1 MKHTRSQCACCKQVF
16 AGTRAFDA
24 HRVGPYTRKQ
34 QKRRCLASR
43 EMRLRGMTQNE
54 QGWWMLP
61 GKIRGEEHEEED
73 CSEHAESLRLPG

>member
-1 MKHTRSQCACCKQVF
+1 MRHTRSQCTCCKQVF

-24 HRVGPYTRKQ
+24 HRVGPFTRKQ
-34 QKRRCLASR
+34 RKRRCLTRR

-61 GKIRGEEHEEED
+61 AHQPNTDDAPDSTDR
-73 CSEHAESLRLPG
+73 SLTA

>member
-24 HRVGPYTRKQ
+24 HRVGPYSRKQ
-34 QKRRCLASR
+34 QKRRCLSVR

-54 QGWWMLP
+54 QGWWMLQGRSSIP
-61 GKIRGEEHEEED
+61 KSDGDDPID
-73 CSEHAESLRLPG
+73 QAS

>member
-24 HRVGPYTRKQ
+24 HRVGPSTRKQ
-34 QKRRCLASR
+34 RKRRCLTCK

-54 QGWWMLP
+54 QGWWMLTSRTR
-61 GKIRGEEHEEED
+61 IED
-73 CSEHAESLRLPG
+73 LPDQAG

>member
-24 HRVGPYTRKQ
+24 HRVGPYARRQ
-34 QKRRCLASR
+34 RKRRCLTCK
-43 EMRLRGMTQNE
+43 EMHLQGMTQNE

-61 GKIRGEEHEEED
+61 APQPNTDDAPDRTD
-73 CSEHAESLRLPG
+73 RSLPA

>member
-34 QKRRCLASR
+34 QKRRCLTRR
-43 EMRLRGMTQNE
+43 EMLLRGMTQNE
-54 QGWWMLP
+54 RGWWMLP
-61 GKIRGEEHEEED
+61 GRVRVEE
-73 CSEHAESLRLPG
+73 SEVKEG

>member
-1 MKHTRSQCACCKQVF
+1 MQHTRSQCANCNQTF

-34 QKRRCLASR
+34 QRRRCLSHK
-43 EMRLRGMTQNE
+43 EMRLQGMTQNE

-61 GKIRGEEHEEED
+61 GRAMGEGSHLGD
-73 CSEHAESLRLPG
+73 

>member
-24 HRVGPYTRKQ
+24 HRVGPHARKQ
-34 QKRRCLASR
+34 RKRRCLSMR

-54 QGWWMLP
+54 QGWWALP
-61 GKIRGEEHEEED
+61 AQSTSINDARD
-73 CSEHAESLRLPG
+73 CTDHSLVV